1 MSNALK
7 HVHKGSSCSCGQ
19 DHQHSTCCQEGNH
32 THKECTCG
40 HDHSHKE
47 HGTAAK
53 ACCGHSSHEDGSD
66 DGGEGSSEDDQ
77 SQFITDRSHSEGRL
91 DKTTRHVDCEHDH
104 EHDHSDSCCGHDH
117 EHDHGD
123 GCGDGCGCGHDHEHD
138 HGDGCGCGH
147 DHDHAASAPYSTPV
161 GIAGIVLILAAF
173 LLPLGSIGIPLMSLG
188 IFMVGYPLF
197 IDGFRSILRFS
208 FDELALMTIAVVSA
222 LLIGEAPEAAMVTI
236 LFRIGNWLEAKAI
249 AKSKRDI
256 AALTQIR
263 PDTAN
268 LVKADGEVV
277 SVAAKTLAI
286 GSRIVI
292 KPGERVPV
300 DCVVESGS
308 TYLDTSALT
317 GEPLP
322 VQATKGSTVLSGS
335 INTDGAITCITTNS
349 FEDSAASR
357 IIKMVSEAA
366 LQKGDTERLI
376 SKFSK
381 VYTPIVMACAAALAF
396 LPPLLGFGEFSMW
409 IGRAL
414 VFLVASCPCALVIS
428 VPLTFFAGVG
438 RATKQGVLI
447 KGTKYI
453 ETLAKAD
460 CVVFDKTGTLT
471 LGVPVVD
478 QIIPAEGVDPEHL
491 IRLAATAEQFSN
503 HPAAKAIL
511 QRAGDFTPAL
521 SSDYTETP
529 GMGIS
534 LTVEGVRVHCGS
546 ALLMQNHGIDLSHL
560 PTANIYVAVG
570 DKAIGCITLA
580 DQLRSDAKEA
590 IAALTKLGVKTVA
603 MLTGDSSAAAQK
615 IAKELG
621 VGTVYS
627 QLLPQDKVE
636 KMAQLK
642 KSHSASIFVG
652 DGINDAPVLAMSDAG
667 IAMGLGT
674 DTAIEAADVVLMS
687 ESLRSIPSSI
697 KLSRKIVS
705 KAKFNIAFALTIK
718 IGVLIL
724 GAAGIAN
731 MWMAVFA
738 DVGVSILAVLNAV
751 SGLNSKND

>member
-1 MSNALK
+1 MSNTLK
-7 HVHKGSSCSCGQ
+7 QAHNSASCNCGH
-19 DHQHSTCCQEGNH
+19 DHANHNCCQQDS
-32 THKECTCG
+32 HKECTCG

-47 HGTAAK
+47 HSCTAK
-53 ACCGHSSHEDGSD
+53 SDCGHDNHKDSSDS
-66 DGGEGSSEDDQ
+66 GGESSSEDDQ
-77 SQFITDRSHSEGRL
+77 SDHPSESQHSHGDCRL
-91 DKTTRHVDCEHDH
+91 GISTLHDDNCGC
-104 EHDHSDSCCGHDH
+104 DHNHPHGDTCGHDH
-117 EHDHGD
+117 DHAHSGD
-123 GCGDGCGCGHDHEHD
+123 SCGCGHDHDHA
-138 HGDGCGCGH
+138 HGDDCGCGH

-161 GIAGIVLILAAF
+161 GIAGIILIVAAF
-173 LLPLGSIGIPLMSLG
+173 ILPLGSIGTLIMSLG

-197 IDGFRSILRFS
+197 IDGIKGIFRFS
-208 FDELALMTIAVVSA
+208 LDELALLTIAVAAA

-263 PDTAN
+263 PDNAN
-268 LVKADGEVV
+268 LVKPDGEIVT
-277 SVAAKTLAI
+277 VAAKTLAI

-292 KPGERVPV
+292 KPGEKVPV

-308 TYLDTSALT
+308 TYIDTSALT

-322 VQATKGSTVLSGS
+322 VQAVKGSTVLSGS
-335 INTDGAITCITTNS
+335 INSDGAITCITTNT

-366 LQKGDTERLI
+366 SQKGNTERLI

-381 VYTPIVMACAAALAF
+381 VYTPIVMVCAALLAF
-396 LPPLLGFGEFSMW
+396 LPPLLGYGELSMW
-409 IGRAL
+409 VGRSL

-438 RATKQGVLI
+438 RATKKGVLI

-453 ETLAKAD
+453 ETLAKTD

-478 QIIPAEGVDPEHL
+478 QIIPAQGVEAGHL
-491 IRLAATAEQFSN
+491 IRLAATAEQYSN

-511 QRAGDFTPAL
+511 QRAGDLTPL
-521 SSDYTETP
+521 PSSDYTETP

-534 LTVEGVRVHCGS
+534 LTVEGARVHCGS
-546 ALLMQNHGIDLSHL
+546 ALLMQNNGIDISQL
-560 PTANIYVAVG
+560 PSANIYVAAG
-570 DKAIGCITLA
+570 NKAIGCITLA
-580 DQLRSDAKEA
+580 DQVRKDAKQA

-603 MLTGDSSAAAQK
+603 MLTGDSSTAAQK
-615 IAKELG
+615 IANELG
-621 VGTVYS
+621 VNKVYS
-627 QLLPQDKVE
+627 QLLPQDKVT
-636 KMAQLK
+636 KMAELK
-642 KSHSASIFVG
+642 KSHNASIFVG

-674 DTAIEAADVVLMS
+674 DTAIEAADVVLMN
-687 ESLRSIPSSI
+687 ESLTSIPSSI
-697 KLSRKIVS
+697 RLARKIVA

-724 GAAGIAN
+724 GAIGYAN

-751 SGLNSKND
+751 AGISSKEE